1 MDPDDYFP
9 DDLDDI
15 VGKKALFKVYFS
27 EYNVNHNNHT
37 YRCDAFSEDV
47 EFIKHFKKDF
57 LGDEVDDQVADAA
70 TDEEPN
76 DDFTTPSTL
85 IRKVNMCDSSLNR
98 VLDMKTPSK
107 EASGSGESSGSKKRR
122 VFIDLDELDT
132 DSEDDQSNSNNE
144 DFVKVKVEP
153 EE

>member
-15 VGKKALFKVYFS
+15 VGKKALFKV
-27 EYNVNHNNHT
+27 
-37 YRCDAFSEDV
+37 
-47 EFIKHFKKDF
+47 
-57 LGDEVDDQVADAA
+57 ADAA
-70 TDEEPN
+70 ADEYLCVYQEPN

-107 EASGSGESSGSKKRR
+107 EAFGSGKSSGSKKRR

>member
-15 VGKKALFKVYFS
+15 VGKKALFK
-27 EYNVNHNNHT
+27 
-37 YRCDAFSEDV
+37 
-47 EFIKHFKKDF
+47 
-57 LGDEVDDQVADAA
+57 VADAA

-107 EASGSGESSGSKKRR
+107 EASGSGESSGSKKRC
-122 VFIDLDELDT
+122 VF
-132 DSEDDQSNSNNE
+132 
-144 DFVKVKVEP
+144 
-153 EE
+153 